1 MAATDWIEEFLPL
14 YEKARPLVQEVGKS
28 VREAQ
33 EENIILAL
41 KGTKANMPTILNAMK
56 AIQSPKEKELREIRK
71 IFEKGLKEFAESC
84 DYGIKYF
91 DKPNVFNHTVWIEVA
106 KTAAKK
112 MEEATTRFSQ
122 YVDQ

>member
-1 MAATDWIEEFLPL
+1 MAEADWVEGFLPL

-28 VREAQ
+28 VRQAQ
-33 EENIILAL
+33 EENIIRAL
-41 KGTKANMPTILNAMK
+41 KEAKAKMPAILNEMK

-71 IFEKGLKEFAESC
+71 IFEKGLGEFIESC

-91 DKPNVFNHTVWIEVA
+91 NKPNVFNHTMWMEVA
-106 KTAAKK
+106 NTAAKK